1 MNSARGAID
10 IDGSDQTGFVNAERL
25 FAMTQ
30 ENAGTHYFK
39 EGGFRAWRD
48 YGCAV
53 LLNSTQFAP
62 GLQVCDGIAYP
73 IQVQITLTLQNRC
86 VDMCPEMLIGAPGV
100 TPGGQLGEKTVP
112 ALIADCIRA
121 QAQAT
126 AIYTKIILAT
136 SETSATTNA
145 MNYPLS
151 SAERMLNAAGQMR

>member
-1 MNSARGAID
+1 M
-10 IDGSDQTGFVNAERL
+10 
-25 FAMTQ
+25 
-30 ENAGTHYFK
+30 
-39 EGGFRAWRD
+39 
-48 YGCAV
+48 

-73 IQVQITLTLQNRC
+73 IQVQITMVLQNRA
-86 VDMCPEMLIGAPGV
+86 VDLCAQQLH
-100 TPGGQLGEKTVP
+100 GGQLGVPPGTLGAKCVP
-112 ALIADCIRA
+112 AVIADVIRA

>member
-1 MNSARGAID
+1 
-10 IDGSDQTGFVNAERL
+10 
-25 FAMTQ
+25 MTQ

-112 ALIADCIRA
+112 PAP
-121 QAQAT
+121 T
-126 AIYTKIILAT
+126 V
-136 SETSATTNA
+136 SEPKPRQPQST
-145 MNYPLS
+145 PK
-151 SAERMLNAAGQMR
+151 